1 MCIRDSAYAD
11 DMKHDV
17 FIIAYLVVMVALI
30 IGLDVAFLRDHL
42 WWRLATNVG
51 IVAEFAIVYLVFFR
65 TGS

>member
-1 MCIRDSAYAD
+1 
-11 DMKHDV
+11 MKHDV